1 MSYKP
6 DERDFMAYLYN
17 EMESPEKEKFER
29 YLLENPEAQKNLAG
43 FQRLSHMMGAVK
55 DKEVI
60 APPIVIGDMNPGF
73 NWNAPYLK
81 TILSIAASL
90 ILIILVG
97 RIAGIQAS
105 FAGNE
110 FKLSFGTPATQQ
122 QVKTETPASSL
133 TAQEVQTMI
142 NSSLNQNNI
151 AMQTNWKQTQ
161 DKLDASVRTNLA
173 VNSAK
178 INELV
183 REASTA
189 SQDQIRQF
197 VAGMQS
203 QNSQVMKDY
212 FQLTST
218 EQKKYIENLLVDFSK
233 YLQQQRTDD
242 LQLVQSRLNNL
253 EQNTDMFKQETE
265 QILSS
270 IITSVGSNSTP
281 GTTNT
286 ARY

>member
-29 YLLENPEAQKNLAG
+29 YLLENSEAQKNLAG

-97 RIAGIQAS
+97 RVAGIQAS
-105 FAGNE
+105 FVGNE
-110 FKLSFGTPATQQ
+110 FKLSFGTPAEIP
-122 QVKTETPASSL
+122 VKTEMPSSL
-133 TAQEVQTMI
+133 TAKEVQTMI
-142 NSSLNQNNI
+142 NSSLNQNNL

-183 REASTA
+183 MQASTA

-203 QNSQVMKDY
+203 ENSQVMKDY

-218 EQKKYIENLLVDFSK
+218 EQKKYIENLLVDFAK

-270 IITSVGSNSTP
+270 IITSVGSSSTP
-281 GTTNT
+281 SSTNT

>member
-29 YLLENPEAQKNLAG
+29 YLLENPDAQKNLAG
-43 FQRLSHMMGAVK
+43 FHRIHQMMGVVK

-60 APPIVIGDMNPGF
+60 APPIVIGDSNPGF
-73 NWNAPYLK
+73 NWNTPYFK

-97 RIAGIQAS
+97 RVAGIQAS
-105 FAGNE
+105 IANNE
-110 FKLSFGTPATQQ
+110 FKLSFGTP
-122 QVKTETPASSL
+122 KETSVTRETHSSISV
-133 TAQEVQTMI
+133 QEVQNMI
-142 NSSLNQNNI
+142 NTSLNENNL

-161 DKLDASVRTNLA
+161 EKLDASVRTNLA
-173 VNSAK
+173 VNSARV
-178 INELV
+178 NELV
-183 REASTA
+183 QQAASA
-189 SQDQIRQF
+189 SQDQIRSF
-197 VAGMQS
+197 VSGMQS
-203 QNSQVMKDY
+203 ENSQVMKDY
-212 FQLTST
+212 FQLTSG
-218 EQKKYIENLLVDFSK
+218 EQKKYIENLLVDFAK

-242 LQLVQSRLNNL
+242 LQLVQSRLNSL
-253 EQNTDMFKQETE
+253 EQNTDLFKQETE

-270 IITSVGSNSTP
+270 IITSVGSTSTP
-281 GTTNT
+281 NTVKT

>member
-60 APPIVIGDMNPGF
+60 APPIVIGDVNPKF

-97 RIAGIQAS
+97 RVAGIQAS
-105 FAGNE
+105 IADNE
-110 FKLSFGTPATQQ
+110 FRLSFGTPKETPS
-122 QVKTETPASSL
+122 KTETSSSL

-142 NSSLNQNNI
+142 NSSLNDNNI

-161 DKLDASVRTNLA
+161 EKLDASVRTNLA

-183 REASTA
+183 KQASSA

-203 QNSQVMKDY
+203 ENSQVMKDY

-218 EQKKYIENLLVDFSK
+218 EQKKYIENLLVDFAK

-270 IITSVGSNSTP
+270 IITSVGGN

-286 ARY
+286 MNTARY

>member
-17 EMESPEKEKFER
+17 EMESLEKEKFER
-29 YLLENPEAQKNLAG
+29 YLLENPEAQKSLAG
-43 FQRLSHMMGAVK
+43 FQRLSRMMGAVK

-90 ILIILVG
+90 ILIILAG
-97 RIAGIQAS
+97 RMAGIQATMV
-105 FAGNE
+105 GNE
-110 FKLSFGTPATQQ
+110 FKLSFGAPAEAP
-122 QVKTETPASSL
+122 VKTEKPSSL
-133 TAQEVQTMI
+133 TAQEVQNMI
-142 NSSLNQNNI
+142 NSSLNQNNL

-183 REASTA
+183 MQASTA

-203 QNSQVMKDY
+203 QNSQIMKDY

-270 IITSVGSNSTP
+270 IITSVGSNGPTSA
-281 GTTNT
+281 TNT

>member
-1 MSYKP
+1 
-6 DERDFMAYLYN
+6 
-17 EMESPEKEKFER
+17 
-29 YLLENPEAQKNLAG
+29 
-43 FQRLSHMMGAVK
+43 
-55 DKEVI
+55 
-60 APPIVIGDMNPGF
+60 
-73 NWNAPYLK
+73 
-81 TILSIAASL
+81 
-90 ILIILVG
+90 
-97 RIAGIQAS
+97 
-105 FAGNE
+105 
-110 FKLSFGTPATQQ
+110 
-122 QVKTETPASSL
+122 
-133 TAQEVQTMI
+133 MI
-142 NSSLNQNNI
+142 NSSLNQNNL

-183 REASTA
+183 QQASTA

-253 EQNTDMFKQETE
+253 EQNTDLFKQETE

-270 IITSVGSNSTP
+270 IITSVGNSNASNP
-281 GTTNT
+281 VNT